1 MKSTLLLI
9 IEFVL
14 ILAGVGLY
22 ALGYL
27 PFPILPLFLL
37 AWVSLRLRHMR
48 WRDVGLRRPERWLPT
63 IGLAL
68 IVGICY
74 QMLDILVIAP
84 VLERLTGE
92 ALDLSIFK
100 ALQGNQLLLMVFLA
114 VSWTEAAFIEEMFF
128 RGYLFNRITDLVG
141 NEKLGIIVALFTTS
155 LVFGAAH
162 AYQGITGVVDTFLGG
177 LVLGLLYLHARRNL
191 WLPIL
196 THGIIDTVGFL
207 LIIFKLYG

>member
-1 MKSTLLLI
+1 
-9 IEFVL
+9 
-14 ILAGVGLY
+14 
-22 ALGYL
+22 
-27 PFPILPLFLL
+27 
-37 AWVSLRLRHMR
+37 
-48 WRDVGLRRPERWLPT
+48 
-63 IGLAL
+63 
-68 IVGICY
+68 
-74 QMLDILVIAP
+74 
-84 VLERLTGE
+84 
-92 ALDLSIFK
+92 
-100 ALQGNQLLLMVFLA
+100 MVFLA

-162 AYQGITGVVDTFLGG
+162 AYQGITGMVDTFLGG

-207 LIIFKLYG
+207 LIFFGLYG